1 MVYVVIA
8 YIVMA
13 SIVTACTVMAYI
25 VIVNIVMASVVMV
38 YIVMD
43 YMVMAY
49 VVMVHIVMALPDERP
64 SCRMMVF
71 FDIDPAEACD
81 TRPHHTE
88 DHNYIG
94 HDYVD
99 LRHSAPPHSNRRVHC
114 TPVGLCS
121 LWPM

>member
-1 MVYVVIA
+1 MAYVVIA

-71 FDIDPAEACD
+71 FDRVDIISAKSSVCSY
-81 TRPHHTE
+81 PHISARILIHIVNLHRRQTIF
-88 DHNYIG
+88 NSQLPGIG
-94 HDYVD
+94 
-99 LRHSAPPHSNRRVHC
+99 LLC
-114 TPVGLCS
+114 T
-121 LWPM
+121 